1 MDSTNL
7 SDMQLNQG
15 GTVSFED
22 IEIKPK
28 ETFLDYL
35 FGGCQLGLQIAI
47 DFTISN
53 GNIEDPGCL
62 HYVS

>member
-1 MDSTNL
+1 LIQKSEELVGFMENANL

-35 FGGCQLGLQIAI
+35 FGGCQLGL
-47 DFTISN
+47 
-53 GNIEDPGCL
+53 
-62 HYVS
+62 